1 MKSLSNKSELKNLVK
16 ECVREVMFEE
26 GIISDLVSEIAA
38 GFVKA
43 NLLENRSV
51 QPRQTYSTT
60 ERVMERK
67 REPVVERQSF
77 TENKNKVSETLK
89 KIYGGMDLFEGT
101 TPAPPE
107 SSGRTNSPLSGVDP
121 NDSGVDISNIPG
133 MKVWKKLI

>member
-1 MKSLSNKSELKNLVK
+1 MKSLSSKSELKSLVK

-51 QPRQTYSTT
+51 QPRQTHSTT

-77 TENKNKVSETLK
+77 TESKNKVSETLK

-101 TPAPPE
+101 TPVPPE
-107 SSGRTNSPLSGVDP
+107 SSGKTNSPLSGVDP